1 MRLEHAVLIAATPE
15 RVWAVTVDV
24 AGWPRWTPTVRS
36 ARPLGE
42 APFGP
47 GSRYS
52 LKQPLQPETVW
63 EVTACRPGESFTWE
77 ARGTASTLRATHRLE
92 PVDGGTRNVL
102 VLEAEAMPWL
112 LRRLSA
118 FALKRENLGLKRFC
132 ERSGA

>member
-1 MRLEHAVLIAATPE
+1 MT
-15 RVWAVTVDV
+15 TDV
-24 AGWPRWTPTVRS
+24 ASWPRWTPTVRS
-36 ARPLGE
+36 ARPLDEG
-42 APFGP
+42 PFAL

-63 EVTACRPGESFTWE
+63 QVTDCRDGESFTWE
-77 ARGTASTLRATHRLE
+77 ARGTSSPMRATHRLE
-92 PVDGGTRNVL
+92 PADGGTRNVL